1 MTGTEQEDP
10 VHRKD
15 DEARWLQ
22 IDSADQEVTADLS
35 QDDHD
40 RIQERI
46 LREGFMRWMLS
57 ILIGLL
63 AVVNCGVVA
72 LAFCGKIQLGE
83 TTLSI
88 WLTATLGQAYGIVR
102 VIANNLF
109 PKKASRPTKVGAA

>member
-1 MTGTEQEDP
+1 MTDTEADDLGQS
-10 VHRKD
+10 RD

-40 RIQERI
+40 RIQDRL
-46 LREGFMRWMLS
+46 LRQGFMRWMLS

-63 AVVNCGVVA
+63 AVVNGGVLA
-72 LAFCGKIQLGE
+72 LAFGEKIQLGE

-88 WLTATLGQAYGIVR
+88 WLTATLGQAYAIVR

-109 PKKASRPTKVGAA
+109 PNKASRHDKLGAT